1 MANFSELSSSLS
13 FTSSSHM
20 SNGSISHNISN
31 SSVAEAGTSLEVISL
46 NKLSSSLEQLLIE
59 STCEYSDA
67 DIVVEG
73 IAVGVHRCILASRSK
88 FFHELFR
95 REKGSLEKDGKPK
108 YCMSELL
115 PYGNVGYE
123 AFLIFLSYL
132 YTGKLKPS
140 PMEVST
146 CVDNVCAHDSCRPAI
161 TFAVELTYASS
172 IFQVPE
178 LVSLFQ
184 VSLFYCGVIQVFQFI
199 MYDVCM
205 LDEV

>member
-1 MANFSELSSSLS
+1 
-13 FTSSSHM
+13 
-20 SNGSISHNISN
+20 
-31 SSVAEAGTSLEVISL
+31 VISL
-46 NKLSSSLEQLLIE
+46 NKLSSNLEQLLID
-59 STCEYSDA
+59 STCDYSDA

-73 IAVGVHRCILASRSK
+73 TAIGVHRCILGARSK

-95 REKGSLEKDGKPK
+95 REKGSSEKEGKPK
-108 YCMSELL
+108 YCMSDLL
-115 PYGNVGYE
+115 PCGKVGYE

-146 CVDNVCAHDSCRPAI
+146 CVDNVCAHDACRPAI
-161 TFAVELTYASS
+161 NFAVELMYASS

-184 VSLFYCGVIQVFQFI
+184 VSLFYCTVMHNFLFT
-199 MYDVCM
+199 MYDVCI
-205 LDEV
+205 LDVV